1 VGHDKWKGRG
11 DTSPKKDPPSDR
23 GRSNGDRSDQGSR
36 GSRGGGHDGGDSG
49 RDGGGKDHGKK
60 R

>member
-11 DTSPKKDPPSDR
+11 DTSPKKAPPSDPGR
-23 GRSNGDRSDQGSR
+23 GNAGDQGSH
-36 GSRGGGHDGGDSG
+36 GSRGGGQGSGDSG
-49 RDGGGKDHGKK
+49 RNGGGKDHGKK